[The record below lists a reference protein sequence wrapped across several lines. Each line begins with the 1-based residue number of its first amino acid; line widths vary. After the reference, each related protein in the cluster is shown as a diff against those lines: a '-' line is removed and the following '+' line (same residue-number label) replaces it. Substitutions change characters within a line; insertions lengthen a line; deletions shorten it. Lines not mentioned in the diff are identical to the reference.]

1 MPLRQIIFM
10 AFISVV
16 LLLLVLELVRR
27 RKLREEYAWLWLLAA
42 VTAPVVVVGWPIVRQ
57 FTRLVGA
64 DEPVSVLYLAAL
76 VFLMIVNIHYS
87 TKISRLTEQV
97 KDLAQAI
104 ALSAAQAP
112 TAGEEEGHTVA
123 GMPSELGARP

>member
-10 AFISVV
+10 SIISVV

-27 RKLREEYAWLWLLAA
+27 RKLREEYAWLWMLAA
-42 VTAPVVVVGWPIVRQ
+42 VTAPAVVVGWPLVRQ
-57 FTRLVGA
+57 VTRLVGA

-76 VFLMIVNIHYS
+76 IFLMIVNIHYS

-97 KDLAQAI
+97 KELAQAI
-104 ALSAAQAP
+104 ALGTAQAP
-112 TAGEEEGHTVA
+112 EVQVDEGKRVRSSA
-123 GMPSELGARP
+123 E

>member
-10 AFISVV
+10 SFISVV
-16 LLLLVLELVRR
+16 LLLLVVELVRR

-42 VTAPVVVVGWPIVRQ
+42 VTAPAVVVGWPVVRQ

-76 VFLMIVNIHYS
+76 LFLMVVNIHYS

-104 ALSAAQAP
+104 ALGAAQEP
-112 TAGEEEGHTVA
+112 SVRQEEGHA
-123 GMPSELGARP
+123 ASAMPNEVGA